1 MGINHGCWCKIIP
14 PCTGSDCRT
23 WKCHICE
30 WNSLFGILSKLII
43 TKMGDDTETLRKVE
57 ALIQAEFK
65 NGLPPHLQSNAKSHS
80 YLSGSDQSQIFV
92 ASHSEFIK
100 LHAKEVQRILHEHVI
115 LVHRQSFDYNYGW
128 DLESISHLYDVDK
141 KTTVHS
147 EI

>member
-1 MGINHGCWCKIIP
+1 
-14 PCTGSDCRT
+14 
-23 WKCHICE
+23 
-30 WNSLFGILSKLII
+30 
-43 TKMGDDTETLRKVE
+43 MGDDTETLRKVK

-80 YLSGSDQSQIFV
+80 YLPRSDQSWIFV

-100 LHAKEVQRILHEHVI
+100 LHAKEVQRILRKHVI

-128 DLESISHLYDVDK
+128 DLKSIGHLYDIDK
-141 KTTVHS
+141 KMTVHS